1 MKLFFM
7 ELGTNSVAERLFSL
21 VKRIWSSEKSQL
33 QLSKV
38 KSLALIKFNTN
49 DTCIEFY
56 KKISKETEVL
66 RAVQS
71 GDKYKGKINLF
82 TMKPNVDSDDEE
94 EDAICSV
101 VDEIL

>member
-1 MKLFFM
+1 MAIDSNRV
-7 ELGTNSVAERLFSL
+7 ES
-21 VKRIWSSEKSQL
+21 RIWSNENSQL

-38 KSLALIKFNTN
+38 KSLAPIKCNK

-82 TMKPNVDSDDEE
+82 TMKPNVESDDEE

-101 VDEIL
+101 GDEIL